1 MEYSGKILC
10 ATHAELTAVMT
21 DDNIKNLRR
30 RGQLQQV
37 RRACTNYPALF
48 AVDTLPEKYKKQVL
62 AIYPMPD
69 KEIQSNFAIVP
80 DCEAVRFFDTFILDD
95 GRHLPETKR
104 NELANNAAIL
114 NALGRM
120 LEKSDTLNQKLGK
133 KMINRTDFWQRAAQH
148 LQTISEN
155 HSLPRNARM
164 LQRKFND
171 YRAQGYTALI
181 SSKWGN
187 GNAAKVKDVQES
199 ALVELLKV
207 PNCWNNVQIVT
218 NYNML
223 AELNGWKPITDG
235 TVANWR
241 KKHALITDAAQ
252 HGTSHFYN
260 KKAMIVKR
268 SRPTAPFLM
277 WSLDGWDCELRYQD
291 TKNGRTTYYDR
302 LVVEIVL
309 DPVNDYIIGY
319 AIGFKENAALITAA
333 IKNALL
339 HSQQLFGFM
348 HKTNQIQSDHFAM
361 SAMKNVYAAV
371 ADKVTPARVG
381 NAKSK
386 PIERFFGYLNR
397 TYCQM
402 CTNWAGFGITTDP
415 DRQPNSEWHDKNK
428 HELPD
433 LDGVTAQ
440 IAAMVE
446 ADRRKKQ
453 SEFVSLYQNLADD
466 RRLEM
471 TRADYLYYFGET
483 TGHTN
488 RLAATGLTPTIL
500 GKKREY
506 DCFDIKFR
514 ELAFTDWT
522 VKYDPDDL
530 STVLAVNPDG
540 TQSFL
545 LEEKYV
551 QPMALADRK
560 EGDAEKLQRVRDFN
574 KGLHN
579 HVVDD
584 LAAHA
589 ENAAK
594 IVRLPERSP
603 NPYDILRRMLLTDST
618 GDHKTNKKRAAL
630 SAASPDPPP
639 DPDYDMF

>member
-10 ATHAELTAVMT
+10 ATHAELAAVLT
-21 DDNIKNLRR
+21 DSNIKAMRS
-30 RGQLQQV
+30 RGVLQQV
-37 RRACTNYPALF
+37 RRACPGYAALF

-80 DCEAVRFFDTFILDD
+80 DCEAVRFFDTFILED

-120 LEKSDTLNQKLGK
+120 LEQSDTLNLKIGRK
-133 KMINRTDFWQRAAQH
+133 VINRTDFWQRAAQH
-148 LQTISEN
+148 LQTLSEN

-164 LQRKFND
+164 LQRKYND
-171 YRAQGYTALI
+171 YRENGYTALI
-181 SSKWGN
+181 GSKWGN
-187 GNAAKVKDVQES
+187 GNAAKVKDDLSISTLTQ
-199 ALVELLKV
+199 LLAIS
-207 PNCWNNVQIVT
+207 NNLNNAQVAAA
-218 NYNML
+218 YNQY
-223 AELNGWKPITDG
+223 AAANGWKPITDG
-235 TVANWR
+235 TVALWR
-241 KKHALITDAAQ
+241 TKTDLTTSAARR
-252 HGTSHFYN
+252 GTSNFFN
-260 KKAMIVKR
+260 EKAMTVKR
-268 SRPTAPFLM
+268 SRPSAPFLM
-277 WSLDGWDCELRYQD
+277 WSLDGWDCELLYQD
-291 TKNGRTTYYDR
+291 TKNGRTTYYNR
-302 LVVEIVL
+302 VVLEVVL

-319 AIGFKENAALITAA
+319 AIGLQEDAALITRA
-333 IKNALL
+333 IKNALT
-339 HSQQLFGFM
+339 HSQQLFGSM
-348 HKTNQIQSDHFAM
+348 HRTNQIQSDHFAM
-361 SAMKNVYAAV
+361 SAMRPVYAAV

-386 PIERFFGYLNR
+386 PIERFFNYLNR

-402 CTNWAGFGITTDP
+402 CSNWSGFGVTTDP
-415 DRQPNSEWHDKNK
+415 TKQPNSEAINLRKK
-428 HELPD
+428 SFPD
-433 LDGVTAQ
+433 YNGLVAQ
-440 IAAMVE
+440 IDAMIA
-446 ADRRKKQ
+446 ADRVKKQ
-453 SEFVSLYQNLADD
+453 AEFIKLYANLADEH
-466 RRLEM
+466 RLEM
-471 TRADYLYYFGET
+471 PRTDYLRIFGET

-530 STVLAVNPDG
+530 RTILAVNEDG
-540 TQSFL
+540 TQAFV
-545 LEEKYV
+545 LEEKYI

-560 EGDAEKLQRVRDFN
+560 EGDAEQLQRIRDYN
-574 KGLHN
+574 KELHD
-579 HVVDD
+579 HVVDT
-584 LAAHA
+584 LADTAD
-589 ENAAK
+589 NVAK
-594 IVRLPERSP
+594 IVRLPQS
-603 NPYDILRRMLLTDST
+603 YDILSRLMLTDST